1 MFLLTFALATAAA
14 AAAAAVGA
22 DTVMSLD
29 GIWQLALDP
38 RNEGREGKWFAAP
51 RPDARTAPV
60 PGIIQE
66 VYPGY
71 HGAVW
76 YYREFTPTALPWADG
91 RYLLR
96 FEAADYY
103 AEAWVNGQR
112 VGSHEGGETPF
123 ELDATGSV
131 RPGLANLLAVRV
143 VNPTNE
149 GIDDM
154 KLAETARRCK
164 VIPFNAGAAFNSG
177 GLAAPV
183 SLRVAPAAR
192 LDDLHLVP
200 RVIDGV
206 GHVRAELTI
215 QHVGARPVAAM
226 LEVALAPAASGNTL
240 TTGRVEAT
248 LQPGVNTVTVDLT
261 LTQPRL
267 WQVNDPVLYRATA
280 RLTVGASADER
291 SARFGFRDFRLERG
305 CFRLNGK
312 RIYLRSTHT
321 CNHYPVGLQ
330 LPRDPDLTRRDLLNL
345 KAMGFNMVRFIWGA
359 ATPEQLDYCD
369 EIGLMVYQE
378 SHASM
383 WLMPSA
389 HLERRFDAAVSELI
403 KRDRQHPSVVIWGLL
418 NEAPDAPA
426 FRHGLT
432 MLPLVHRLD
441 DTRMVFL
448 NSGRYDNAG
457 MSAIGQVSGLRIWP
471 KDSPC
476 EPWVARNITRDT
488 IRALGITWP
497 AGHLAAHPGPAGEY
511 SVVRFIAPADGRVR
525 VEATFTG
532 LAQRATTD
540 VHVLHNDRVVWAGGI
555 NIDGAGNEARH
566 AGDLTLAAGDRVD
579 LVVGFGTGG
588 YGGDTTGLAATFAYA
603 GGKTYDATAEFD
615 TATNPNG
622 PWTYGQLKPGA
633 KPDVATFEPYGGG
646 ASAGAIGSACNPG
659 QTAWQDIVSDRH
671 VYPRVPH
678 SAAVIDQLRG
688 LAAGDQPVFLT
699 EYGIGSAVD
708 LWRAVRHFERIGAT
722 EGEDAQFL
730 RAKLDQFLAD
740 YQAWHLDEVF
750 PRPEDFFGASLR
762 KMAGQRTLGLNAIRA
777 NPRIVGHSLTGAI
790 DHVWCGEGLTT
801 LFRELKPGTVDA
813 LFDAWYPLRWCLFA
827 EPAHAYRG
835 QSVRLEAVLA
845 NEDALAPGDYPVRL
859 QVVGPDG
866 RPVMDREITVSVP
879 AAKDGVEPPL
889 AIPCFDE
896 PVKIDGPAGRYRFTA
911 TFQRGAAAAGGLA
924 EFDLTDPATMPAVAG
939 DVALVGDDGSLAR
952 WLTERGI
959 RSHAYDPATPPAT
972 REAILVCGRPG
983 GDAGAVFRGLAE
995 RIARGSSVVYL
1006 DAVALSEGDQTLRW
1020 LPLAQR
1026 GALVDVYG
1034 WLYLRD
1040 EWAKRHALLD
1050 GLPAS
1055 GLMDYGY
1062 WRELIPDL
1070 LLCGQEPPAEAVVG
1084 AIKASQDYQSGLSL
1098 VVHRLGAGRF
1108 VVNTLRIKEHLGRHP
1123 AAERL
1128 LRNLISDA
1136 VAHVQGE
1143 LAPLPA
1149 DWAEV
1154 RKRVGME

>member
-1 MFLLTFALATAAA
+1 MMFLLTFALATAAI
-14 AAAAAVGA
+14 GA

-29 GIWQLALDP
+29 GTWQLALDP
-38 RNEGREGKWFAAP
+38 RNEGREQKWFEAP
-51 RPDARTAPV
+51 RPDAKPAPV

-76 YYREFTPTALPWADG
+76 YYREFTPAALPWADG
-91 RYLLR
+91 RHLLR
-96 FEAADYY
+96 FEAVDYF
-103 AEAWVNGQR
+103 AEVWVNGQR

-123 ELDATGSV
+123 ELDATAAI
-131 RPGLANLLAVRV
+131 RPGAANRLAVRV
-143 VNPTNE
+143 INPTNE
-149 GIDDM
+149 GIDGM
-154 KLAETARRCK
+154 KLLETARRCK

-183 SLRVAPAAR
+183 SLRTAPAAR
-192 LDDLHLVP
+192 IDDVHLVP
-200 RVIDGV
+200 KVVDGV
-206 GHVRAELTI
+206 GRVHAEMTV
-215 QHVGARPVAAM
+215 QHTGAQPAAAT
-226 LEVALAPAASGNTL
+226 LELALAPAASGQTL
-240 TTGRVEAT
+240 VTGRVETT
-248 LQPGVNTVTVDLT
+248 LRPGGNKVTVDLT
-261 LTQPRL
+261 LNQPRL
-267 WQVNDPVLYRATA
+267 WQINDPTLYRATA
-280 RLTVGASADER
+280 RLTSGGAADER
-291 SARFGFRDFRLERG
+291 STRFGFRDFRLERG
-305 CFRLNGK
+305 YFRLNGK
-312 RIYLRSTHT
+312 RVYLRSTHT

-378 SHASM
+378 SHASAP
-383 WLMPSA
+383 LNPSPDMA
-389 HLERRFDAAVSELI
+389 RRFDAAQSELI
-403 KRDRQHPSVVIWGLL
+403 VRDRQHPSVVIWGLL
-418 NEAPDAPA
+418 NEATDAPA
-426 FRHGLT
+426 FRQAVA

-448 NSGRYDNAG
+448 NSGRYDNVG
-457 MSAIGQVSGLRIWP
+457 MSAIAQVSGLKIWP
-471 KDSPC
+471 RESPT
-476 EPWVARNITRDT
+476 EPWVGRNITRDV
-488 IRALGITWP
+488 IRALAITWP
-497 AGHLAAHPGPAGEY
+497 AGHLAAHPGPLGEY
-511 SVVRFIAPADGRVR
+511 SVVRFVAPTAGTVKL
-525 VEATFTG
+525 EAVFTG

-540 VHVLHNDRVVWAGGI
+540 VHVLHNGRAVWDGGV
-555 NIDGAGNEARH
+555 NVDGGGNEARH
-566 AGDLTLAAGDRVD
+566 AADLTLAAGDRVD
-579 LVVGFGTGG
+579 LVVGFGIGG

-633 KPDVATFEPYGGG
+633 RPDVATFEPYGGG
-646 ASAGAIGSACNPG
+646 ASAGIIGSACNPG

-688 LAAGDQPVFLT
+688 LAAGDQPVFLS

-708 LWRAVRHFERIGAT
+708 LWRAVRHFEQIGAT

-730 RAKLDQFLAD
+730 RAKLDQFLTD
-740 YQAWHLDEVF
+740 YRAWHLDEIF
-750 PRPEDFFGASLR
+750 PRPEDFFAVSLR
-762 KMAGQRTLGLNAIRA
+762 KMAGQRTLGLNAIRSNA
-777 NPRIVGHSLTGAI
+777 HIVGHSLTGAI

-827 EPAHAYRG
+827 EPGHAYRG
-835 QSVRLEAVLA
+835 GSLRLEAVLA

-866 RPVMDREITVSVP
+866 RPVMDREITIAIP
-879 AAKDGVEPPL
+879 APRDGIDPPL

-896 PVKIDGPAGRYRFTA
+896 QVKIDGPAGRYRFTA
-911 TFQRGAAAAGGLA
+911 TFERGAAAAGGVA
-924 EFDLTDPATMPAVAG
+924 EFDVTDPATMPAVAG
-939 DVALVGDDGSLAR
+939 DVALVGDDGSLGR
-952 WLTERGI
+952 WLAERGI
-959 RSHAYDPATPPAT
+959 RSHAFDAAKPPEG
-972 REAILVCGRPG
+972 REAIVVFGRPQ
-983 GDAGAVFRGLAE
+983 GDAGAVYRGLAE

-1006 DAVALSEGDQTLRW
+1006 DASALAEGDQTLRW
-1020 LPLAQR
+1020 LPLAQK

-1040 EWAKRHALLD
+1040 EWTRSHPLLD
-1050 GLPAS
+1050 GLPAG

-1070 LLCGQEPPAEAVVG
+1070 LLCGQEPPAEAVAG

-1108 VVNTLRIKEHLGRHP
+1108 VVNTLRIREHLGRHP

-1136 VAHVQGE
+1136 MAHAQGE